1 MALNKK
7 LPSSKGMGESSGF
20 IGDTSMKKLSEKVWN
35 TCYNIAQLTPKKS
48 VKHYNTA

>member
-20 IGDTSMKKLSEKVWN
+20 MNDTSMKKLSKKMWN
-35 TCYNIAQLTPKKS
+35 TSYNTAQLTPKK
-48 VKHYNTA
+48 V